1 MIHFKAVF
9 DDVQRLLFC
18 YNKCT
23 VVREVEED
31 GTHFLFVAFNIIV
44 SDPFYCVVLSSV
56 AQ

>member
-44 SDPFYCVVLSSV
+44 SDPFYCVVLSSG
-56 AQ
+56 A